1 MAVDFLTDVQVSRYG
16 RFTEVPSR
24 GDLERFFFLDDADK
38 AFLRDRR
45 GDHNRLGLVL
55 QATTVRYL
63 GVFLE
68 DVLNVPWPVV
78 EYLAVQLGID
88 DPSCVK
94 LYTSRKK
101 TAYEHA
107 WEIREAYGFRVFEDA
122 SAAEDFRR
130 FLEGRAW
137 THAEGPGALFDQ
149 AVGWLRRNRVLL
161 PGITVL
167 ARMIGLVRDQ
177 AAART
182 HGLLA
187 TAAEAVDPMLPGRLR
202 ASLRVPAGS
211 RFSGLESW
219 RRSPTRVS
227 GTALV
232 RALDRALE
240 LEALRVRE
248 ADCSAVPPNK
258 VKALA
263 RYGLASKAATLEA
276 LAEPRRTATLL
287 ALARHLDAVAADDAL
302 DLFALLMATRL
313 INPARAAANTDRLA
327 SLPRLEQASRTL
339 ALVNRALVSALDA
352 VAESGA
358 GLDVAALWA
367 VIEKIAPREQITGAL
382 DTVTALVPDGD
393 TGADVAVRMALAER
407 YRTVRPFLPLLG
419 ESASLAA
426 SPAGAAVLA
435 AVRMLPGLALR
446 RVKVKP
452 LLPDEIDAALV
463 PPMWNRAVYANPEV
477 PTGAVDRDAYVL
489 CVLELLYKALRVR
502 DVFAVCSHR
511 WSDPRA
517 QLLDGPAW
525 EAVRPKILV
534 GLGLTAPVQD
544 HLRGMVTVLDAT
556 WAQMADRLAEADE
569 KSTVRIVPGADGR
582 MRLSVDRL
590 EALDVPESL
599 VELRALTAAM
609 LPRIDLPDLLLE
621 VHAWTGFLNAYV
633 HVSGAGARMKD
644 LPISM
649 AALLIADGCNVG
661 LTPVTDPEQEA
672 LSRGRLSHVDQ
683 NYVRAETHSAANAAL
698 IEAQSKVPIAQ
709 LWGGGLL
716 ASVDGLRF
724 VVPVRTLNAGPS
736 PKYFGY
742 KRGITWLN
750 AVNDQV
756 AGIGAQV
763 VPGTP
768 RDSLHILDVLLNL
781 DAGPKPE
788 IIATDEASY
797 SDMVFG
803 IFRLLGYRFSP
814 RIADI
819 GDTRYWRAQWTSEA
833 VADYGP
839 LNAIARNK
847 VNLDKVITQWPDMLR
862 VTGSLVTHQ
871 VRAYDVLRMLGRDG
885 RPSPLGQAFAEYG
898 RIAKTQHLLAMID
911 PLDDTH
917 RRVVNTQTTVQESR
931 HRLARKVFHGK
942 RGQLHQKYRE
952 GQEDQLGALGIV
964 VNAITLWTP
973 GISTPRSHSC
983 VRTDNR
989 CARTTSHASPRSDT
1003 RTSTSWAVT
1012 ASQRWNEQQSF
1023 GPYATR
1029 TMKTQRMSR

>member
-1 MAVDFLTDVQVSRYG
+1 MQSAGYG
-16 RFTEVPSR
+16 RFSGVPSR
-24 GDLERFFFLDDADK
+24 SDLERFFFLDDADK
-38 AFLRDRR
+38 ALIKDRR
-45 GDHNRLGLVL
+45 GDHTRLGFVL

-68 DVLNVPWPVV
+68 DALDVSWPVV
-78 EYLAVQLGID
+78 EYLAGQLGID

-94 LYTSRKK
+94 RYTVRRM

-122 SAAEDFRR
+122 SATEDFRR

-137 THAEGPGALFDQ
+137 THAEGPGAMFDQ

-167 ARMIGLVRDQ
+167 TRLVGGIRDRAADRM
-177 AAART
+177 

-187 TAAEAVDPMLPGRLR
+187 AAAQAVDPTLPGRLR
-202 ASLRVPAGS
+202 ASLTVPAGA
-211 RFSGLESW
+211 RFSEMESW
-219 RRSPTRVS
+219 RQSPTRVS
-227 GTALV
+227 GPALV
-232 RALDRALE
+232 GALDRAVE

-258 VKALA
+258 VSALA
-263 RYGLASKAATLEA
+263 RYGLASKAATLET

-287 ALARHLDAVAADDAL
+287 ALARHLDAVAVDDAL

-313 INPARAAANTDRLA
+313 INPARAAANTDRLM
-327 SLPRLEQASRTL
+327 SLPRLERASRTL
-339 ALVNRALVSALDA
+339 ALVNREVMAALDA
-352 VAESGA
+352 AAESGT
-358 GLDVAALWA
+358 GLDAAAVWA
-367 VIEKIAPREQITGAL
+367 VIEKIAPREQITGAVA
-382 DTVTALVPDGD
+382 TVTELVPDD
-393 TGADVAVRMALAER
+393 DANSDVAVRVALAER

-435 AVRMLPGLALR
+435 AVRTLPGLAAR
-446 RVKVKP
+446 RVRTKP
-452 LLPDEIDAALV
+452 LLPGEIDAALV
-463 PPMWNRAVYANPEV
+463 PPMWNRAVYANPEI
-477 PTGAVDRDAYVL
+477 PEGAVDRDAYVL
-489 CVLELLYKALRVR
+489 CVLEQLYKALRVR
-502 DVFAVCSHR
+502 DVFATCSHR
-511 WSDPRA
+511 WGDPRA
-517 QLLDGPAW
+517 RLLDGPAW
-525 EAVRPKILV
+525 EAVRPRILD
-534 GLGLTAPVQD
+534 GLGLDMPVQA
-544 HLRGMVTVLDAT
+544 HLRNLVTVLDAT
-556 WAQMADRLAEADE
+556 WAQMADRLAEAGE
-569 KSTVRIVPGADGR
+569 ESTVRIVPDTGGR
-582 MRLSVDRL
+582 TRLSVDRL
-590 EALDVPESL
+590 DALDIPENL
-599 VELRALTAAM
+599 VELRAETAAM
-609 LPRIDLPDLLLE
+609 LPRVDLPELLLE

-633 HVSGAGARMKD
+633 HVSGADARMKD
-644 LPISM
+644 LPISV
-649 AALLIADGCNVG
+649 AALLIAEGCNVG
-661 LTPVTDPEQEA
+661 LTPVTDPGQEA
-672 LSRGRLSHVDQ
+672 LTRARLSHVDQ
-683 NYVRAETHSAANAAL
+683 NYVRTETHSAANAAL
-698 IEAQSKVPIAQ
+698 IQAQGKVPIAQ

-724 VVPVRTLNAGPS
+724 VVPVRTLNTGPS

-803 IFRLLGYRFSP
+803 LFRLLGYRFSP

-819 GDTRYWRAQWTSEA
+819 GDTRYWRAQWPGEA
-833 VADYGP
+833 PADYGP

-862 VTGSLVTHQ
+862 VTGSLITHQ

-898 RIAKTQHLLAMID
+898 RIAKTLHLLAMID
-911 PLDDTH
+911 PVDDTH

-931 HRLARKVFHGK
+931 HRLAQKVFHGK

-964 VNAITLWTP
+964 VNAITLWNTRYLDAAVAQLRAQGHP
-973 GISTPRSHSC
+973 
-983 VRTDNR
+983 VREVDV
-989 CARTTSHASPRSDT
+989 ARLSPLGHAHLNELGRYSFPTLEPTKGLRPLRDPNPE
-1003 RTSTSWAVT
+1003 T
-1012 ASQRWNEQQSF
+1012 A
-1023 GPYATR
+1023 ADA
-1029 TMKTQRMSR
+1029 